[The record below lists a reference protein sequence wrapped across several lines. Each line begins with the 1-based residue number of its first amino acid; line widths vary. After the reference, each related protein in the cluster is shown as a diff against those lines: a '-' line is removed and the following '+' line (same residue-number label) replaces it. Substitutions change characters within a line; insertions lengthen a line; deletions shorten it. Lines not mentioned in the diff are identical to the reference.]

1 MSTLRLNEKE
11 KKINYNQIIS
21 RRFLIFLV
29 VLLLLFSVVGIKLY
43 SVMIVKKDEYKSEL
57 KELSYTKVEGT
68 SSPRGRIYDR
78 NYNIIVDNKAVK
90 SITYKKDKNISTSR
104 MIELAYEKMPGIG
117 PHPRGI
123 HHWWARRPR

>member
-1 MSTLRLNEKE
+1 MSKLRLNKEE

-78 NYNIIVDNKAVK
+78 NYNIIVDN
-90 SITYKKDKNISTSR
+90 
-104 MIELAYEKMPGIG
+104 
-117 PHPRGI
+117 
-123 HHWWARRPR
+123 